1 MIVARS
7 WELNTQIKAQAVRLV
22 LDEGKSVVPSPAISI
37 RPRLLFAW
45 CAVSSCRPARERAAA
60 GRADASPKTTLSG
73 VPKTLPSLLRA
84 FEISARAAAVGFDW
98 GPSGRRRGEDRR

>member
-1 MIVARS
+1 MIVARG
-7 WELNTQIKAQAVRLV
+7 WELNTQIKARAVRLV
-22 LDEGKSVVPSPAISI
+22 LDEGKSVVPSPVTSI
-37 RPRLLFAW
+37 WPRLLFAW

-84 FEISARAAAVGFDW
+84 FEISARAAAVGFD
-98 GPSGRRRGEDRR
+98 